1 MNEPVRAAPILLLLF
16 LPMALI
22 FPGRVPGQKE
32 HHKTHGKHE
41 QTSPDGMQKAL
52 PDQKKD
58 GELDTQRTDADNCL
72 S

>member
-1 MNEPVRAAPILLLLF
+1 MT
-16 LPMALI
+16 LI

-32 HHKTHGKHE
+32 DHKTHGKHQ

-52 PDQKKD
+52 PDQEKD
-58 GELDTQRTDADNCL
+58 GELDAQRTDADDCL

>member
-1 MNEPVRAAPILLLLF
+1 
-16 LPMALI
+16 MALI